1 MEVPSLLAPVD
12 DVLLGSLE
20 ADRKTNR
27 STALERAGR
36 EATEIERRRWLSSLL
51 RPSAI
56 LPSSRH
62 RETARLLLLLRLRG
76 GSRRLGAFL
85 EPFRSQTVA
94 ITSCATMYRRAVRFT
109 RGHDAH
115 VKVVQAAMI
124 SCAARPHPSLSSP
137 SSSPPPH
144 PDCPY
149 HRWSLLTHF
158 SPLSTVG
165 IDNQSLGAISSRF
178 LAVAPRISRIIVERA
193 SPPVTVSEISE
204 ICLPIRS
211 AAIIPI
217 PSTVAAK
224 TWAGLNYTEC
234 LWGEFHLPGNFGNSR
249 PCRCLT
255 TSFFRRLSGYA
266 THCQSR
272 IIPIKGIRRGF
283 CWRRHGA
290 NSYSAPCKQPS
301 LCLYR

>member
-137 SSSPPPH
+137 SSSPPPPPIPTVLIIVGH
-144 PDCPY
+144 FSHIFRLCPQ
-149 HRWSLLTHF
+149 WASTINLSAPSLLVF
-158 SPLSTVG
+158 SPWRQES
-165 IDNQSLGAISSRF
+165 QESSSSV
-178 LAVAPRISRIIVERA
+178 LHP
-193 SPPVTVSEISE
+193 
-204 ICLPIRS
+204 L
-211 AAIIPI
+211 
-217 PSTVAAK
+217 
-224 TWAGLNYTEC
+224 
-234 LWGEFHLPGNFGNSR
+234 
-249 PCRCLT
+249 
-255 TSFFRRLSGYA
+255 
-266 THCQSR
+266 
-272 IIPIKGIRRGF
+272 
-283 CWRRHGA
+283 
-290 NSYSAPCKQPS
+290 
-301 LCLYR
+301 

>member
-137 SSSPPPH
+137 SSSPPPPPSRLSLSSLVTSH
-144 PDCPY
+144 TFFASVHSG
-149 HRWSLLTHF
+149 HR
-158 SPLSTVG
+158 
-165 IDNQSLGAISSRF
+165 QS
-178 LAVAPRISRIIVERA
+178 ISRR
-193 SPPVTVSEISE
+193 
-204 ICLPIRS
+204 
-211 AAIIPI
+211 
-217 PSTVAAK
+217 
-224 TWAGLNYTEC
+224 
-234 LWGEFHLPGNFGNSR
+234 HLF
-249 PCRCLT
+249 
-255 TSFFRRLSGYA
+255 SFS
-266 THCQSR
+266 
-272 IIPIKGIRRGF
+272 RRGAKNLKNH
-283 CWRRHGA
+283 RRA
-290 NSYSAPCKQPS
+290 CFTPCDGV
-301 LCLYR
+301 